1 MGLLTEF
8 PASFEAFQ
16 TFGDLTVITGLERL
30 SLGNSP
36 LQLLFDRVSG
46 DPRCYHCLKTQLLE
60 SICIQLKL
68 LQDFSSNEGD
78 LFLIF
83 KQVPL
88 KVLICFFFSFFS
100 PLIFSM
106 NFSDC
111 VECAGW
117 WIKIAYKLN
126 KGGGRGVKSRD

>member
-1 MGLLTEF
+1 MGVLTKF

-16 TFGDLTVITGLERL
+16 TFGDQTIVTGLDRL
-30 SLGNSP
+30 SFGNSP
-36 LQLLFDRVSG
+36 LQLLFGKVSR
-46 DPRCYHCLKTQLLE
+46 DPRCCHCLRTQLLE
-60 SICIQLKL
+60 SICIQLNCCKTSALTRMIYSL
-68 LQDFSSNEGD
+68 LLNSFPP
-78 LFLIF
+78 FLW
-83 KQVPL
+83 KSW
-88 KVLICFFFSFFS
+88 FFFFPPHLS
-100 PLIFSM
+100 SM